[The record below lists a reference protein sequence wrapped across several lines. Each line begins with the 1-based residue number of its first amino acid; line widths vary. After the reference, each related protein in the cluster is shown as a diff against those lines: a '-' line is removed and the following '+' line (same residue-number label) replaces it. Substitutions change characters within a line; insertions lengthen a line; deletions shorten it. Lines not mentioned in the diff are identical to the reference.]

1 MRHHYFSA
9 SIAAIA
15 VVACSTAAFA
25 QETTSSIR
33 GVVTSGGAPVSGAS
47 VRVTHVPSGTTS
59 TVSTGNDG
67 AFVASGLRIGGP
79 FMVKVIAS
87 GYSDSSV
94 TDIALTA
101 GQPLRLPIEL
111 ESSGGD
117 IVVSASQTKATEL
130 SSGPI
135 TAINREAIE
144 GVATVSR
151 DIRDIAR
158 RSPFASLDATNSRG
172 LEIAGQNA
180 RLNKLSIDGVRFSD
194 NFGLNNGGLP
204 TARGPVPLDAIGELS
219 VKVAPYDVSEGDFQG
234 GAINVVLRS
243 GENDFT
249 GSAFYAYTDDGL
261 TGSKSKDRI
270 FNTPLKSKNY
280 GAFLSGPII
289 KDKLFFAFAYEKLN
303 ETIPAPIGLA
313 GFANVVPN
321 LSQSQIDTVSSIA
334 KSRYNYDTLGNY
346 VSNKESDEKYTA
358 KIDWNVTEGQR
369 ASFTYI
375 HAKNVIGTQ
384 ANSST
389 AVNSPTLGL
398 LSDGYARPET
408 VDAGI
413 FQLNS
418 DWSDEFS
425 TEARGNYHEYDLV
438 PTPYGALSLGQYS
451 VCSDVVAGGNPSSC
465 TTGVPRVFF
474 GPDQFRHANS
484 VHSKSYGGDLTAKLL
499 MGDHTFK
506 ATASYNFFEVKNVF
520 VPNALGTYYFDSV
533 NDFQSGKAGSL
544 TLNGSISGNLD
555 DAAANYGYSSY
566 MIGIQD
572 SWDVNER
579 LNVTYGSRI
588 DLYGSSS
595 LPPLNSFFLQNY
607 GFHNRRTI
615 DGKSVYQ
622 PRFGMTW
629 KATDR
634 LTLRAGTGIF
644 AGGSPDILISNSFS
658 ASGVFANSISISR
671 SSDLVRFPTGF
682 SGVPQT
688 ASGTAIARAAL
699 DNVNTGAFSPLV
711 TDYLRTNTASLSGAA
726 VNAMSPNY
734 HLASS
739 WKSSFSADYE
749 ADFGGFLGDKWNF
762 GADLYYSKVNYA
774 PNYTDLRSVQV
785 GTMPDGRPR
794 YEVRPFYLAT
804 GASNNDYLLFN
815 TRKGHS
821 LIGVVRFDK
830 KIGRDLDVGASFTRQ
845 QVKDVDPINGTTSSG
860 SYGQQAM
867 VDPNVGAFGASVYQI
882 KNSLKFNVDY
892 DHAFFGD
899 YKTRFSLFGEL
910 RSGRP
915 YSLTMND
922 PSPVNGRS
930 IFGTSGSASRYL
942 LYVPTGINDPLVTYV
957 NTLSSTGAITQT
969 GAQAQAGLDAF
980 INGAGL
986 GKYRGRIISKNT
998 QRAPN
1003 FFKVDLHID
1012 QDIPTFVGRSRVKLF
1027 ADMENLLNFINKDWG
1042 SLRQVDFVGGSL
1054 APVINV
1060 ACAPGQLVAGSC
1072 KQYAFSSFQN
1082 PNLVYQTKISVWS
1095 LRVGAK
1101 FEF

>member
-1 MRHHYFSA
+1 MRHYLSA
-9 SIAAIA
+9 SVAAIA
-15 VVACSTAAFA
+15 VAACSTAAFA

-33 GVVTSGGAPVSGAS
+33 GVVTSGGSPVSGAN
-47 VRVTHVPSGTTS
+47 VTVTHVPSGTTS

-67 AFVASGLRIGGP
+67 VFVASGLRIGGP
-79 FMVKVIAS
+79 FTVKVEAP
-87 GYSDSSV
+87 GYSGSSV

-101 GQPLRLPIEL
+101 GQPLRLPIDL

-117 IVVSASQTKATEL
+117 IIVSASQTKATEL

-249 GSAFYAYTDDGL
+249 GSGFYAYTDDGL
-261 TGSKSKDRI
+261 TGSKSKDRV

-321 LSQSQIDTVSSIA
+321 LTQAQIDSVSSIA
-334 KSRYNYDTLGNY
+334 KSRYNYDTLGTY
-346 VSNKESDEKYTA
+346 GSNKETDEKYSA
-358 KIDWNVTEGQR
+358 KIDWNVTDGQR

-384 ANSST
+384 ANSSAST
-389 AVNSPTLGL
+389 STPTLGL
-398 LSDGYARPET
+398 LSDGYVRPET

-418 DWSDEFS
+418 EWSDSFS

-438 PTPYGALSLGQYS
+438 PTAYGATTLGQYS
-451 VCSDVVAGGNPSSC
+451 VCLDQTSTPAAPSSC
-465 TTGVPRVFF
+465 TSSVPRVFF

-484 VHSKSYGGDLTAKLL
+484 VHSKSYGGDLTAKLRA
-499 MGDHTFK
+499 GNHTFK
-506 ATASYNFFEVKNVF
+506 ATASYNFFQVKNVF
-520 VPNALGTYYFDSV
+520 IPNALGTYYFDSLA
-533 NDFQSGKAGSL
+533 DFQAGKAGSL
-544 TLNGSISGNLD
+544 TLNGSITGNLA
-555 DAAANYGYSSY
+555 DASANYGYSSY

-572 SWDVNER
+572 SWDITPR

-595 LPPLNSFFLQNY
+595 LPPLNVNFLTNY
-607 GFHNRRTI
+607 GFSNRGTI
-615 DGKSVYQ
+615 NGKYVYQ
-622 PRFGMTW
+622 PRLGATW
-629 KATDR
+629 TPADR
-634 LTLRAGTGIF
+634 LTIRAGTGIF
-644 AGGSPDILISNSFS
+644 AGGSPDILLSNSFS
-658 ASGVFANSISISR
+658 ASGVFANSITIQR
-671 SSDLVRFPTGF
+671 LAG
-682 SGVPQT
+682 
-688 ASGTAIARAAL
+688 GTCNVAAALCAAAL
-699 DNVNTGAFSPLV
+699 DGVTGGAINPAVINYLQTNTGAISV
-711 TDYLRTNTASLSGAA
+711 AA
-726 VNAMSPNY
+726 VNAQTRNY
-734 HLASS
+734 KLASS
-739 WKSSFSADYE
+739 WKSSLSADYK
-749 ADFGGFLGDKWNF
+749 ADFGGFLGDHWNF
-762 GADLYYSKVNYA
+762 GADVYYSKVNYA
-774 PNYTDLRSVQV
+774 PNYTDLRAVRI

-794 YEVRPFYLAT
+794 YGVNPAYTAGGLN
-804 GASNNDYLLFN
+804 GAVNNDYLLFN

-821 LIGVVRFDK
+821 LIGVIRFEK
-830 KIGRDLDVGASFTRQ
+830 RIGRDLDIGASYTRSE
-845 QVKDVDPINGTTSSG
+845 VKDVDPINGTTSSG

-867 VDPNVGAFGASVYQI
+867 VDPNVGTFGTSVYQI
-882 KNSLKFNVDY
+882 KNNFKFNIDY
-892 DHAFFGD
+892 DHAFFGN
-899 YKTRFSLFGEL
+899 YKTRISLFGER

-922 PSPVNGRS
+922 PALVNTRS
-930 IFGTSGSASRYL
+930 IFGTSGAANRYL
-942 LYVPTGINDPLVTYV
+942 LYVPTLNDPLIA
-957 NTLSSTGAITQT
+957 NTTAADATTLA
-969 GAQAQAGLDAF
+969 ALNAF
-980 INGAGL
+980 IDANGL
-986 GKYRGRIISKNT
+986 GKYRGAIMKKNS
-998 QRAPN
+998 QQAPS
-1003 FFKVDLHID
+1003 FFKIDLHVD
-1012 QDIPTFVGRSRVKLF
+1012 QEIPTFVGTSRIKLF
-1027 ADMENLLNFINKDWG
+1027 ADMENVLNFINKDWG

-1054 APVINV
+1054 ANIVNV
-1060 ACAPGQLVAGSC
+1060 SCATLVGNNC
-1072 KQYAFSSFQN
+1072 TQYRYSSFQN